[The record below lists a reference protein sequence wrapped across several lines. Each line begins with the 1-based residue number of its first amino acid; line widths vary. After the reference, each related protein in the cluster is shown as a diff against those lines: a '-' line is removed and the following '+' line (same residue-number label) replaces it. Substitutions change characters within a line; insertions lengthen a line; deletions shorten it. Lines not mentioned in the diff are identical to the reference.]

1 MQEIYQYLGERN
13 AMRVLF
19 KQRKLRLYVPGGG
32 PDHSDLRTLAAYLEG
47 DLSPENLTMDGEL
60 SRDVVAQR
68 HAYLIAVARQIKQLN
83 PSITFWELDHV

>member
-19 KQRKLRLYVPGGG
+19 KQRKLHLENLE
-32 PDHSDLRTLAAYLEG
+32 DLRTLALHLES
-47 DLSPENLTMDGEL
+47 DLSPENLTCDGEANPAY
-60 SRDVVAQR
+60 VKQR
-68 HAYLIAVARQIKQLN
+68 HRFLLAVARQIKIKD